1 MNVSI
6 AKARAHLSE
15 LVNAAMA
22 GETVVLTRRHRPVAQ
37 IKAVVPPE
45 QPEMPE
51 MTAFRCRLGPASDVS
66 AVEISRREER

>member
-1 MNVSI
+1 
-6 AKARAHLSE
+6 
-15 LVNAAMA
+15 MA